1 MIKLKQLIDE
11 SLDERGMGMG
21 YGSLTSNDNQL
32 RPIPGGWNDD
42 VDDWD
47 GIIKGENWWAYIASN
62 DWQKK
67 MSEASIYI
75 NENDKPYKFHIKIK
89 THGLKKP
96 TDTNESFKE
105 KVRKHTK
112 KVTREWINAA
122 KKLHETELNEV
133 GNEISKSWKECFE
146 NSISFIEKS
155 IYEWNGKEIDP
166 VNFTYSK

>member
-75 NENDKPYKFHIKIK
+75 N
-89 THGLKKP
+89 
-96 TDTNESFKE
+96 
-105 KVRKHTK
+105 
-112 KVTREWINAA
+112 
-122 KKLHETELNEV
+122 
-133 GNEISKSWKECFE
+133 
-146 NSISFIEKS
+146 
-155 IYEWNGKEIDP
+155 
-166 VNFTYSK
+166 